1 MADRPDI
8 AALHYALAK
17 QVPAME
23 RGFTILTSYGEL
35 AIDSED
41 AGRFVAL
48 ARMILT
54 CKVDGSPARPAWF
67 EAQALAESAK
77 ALRQAGAIFGVLD
90 YYARGGDMEKCDVV
104 GLSEIGIEITGRGAE
119 HAEDAEAEVRHG

>member
-1 MADRPDI
+1 MAKQRDI
-8 AALHYALAK
+8 GELRYALAK

-23 RGFTILTSYGEL
+23 RGFTIQTSCGEL
-35 AIDSED
+35 AIDAED

-54 CKVDGSPARPAWF
+54 RKVEGAPARPAHF
-67 EAQALAESAK
+67 EAEALASCAA

-90 YYARGGDMEKCDVV
+90 YYARGGDMERCDVV
-104 GLSEIGIEITGRGAE
+104 GLVEIGINITSRGAE
-119 HAEDAEAEVRHG
+119 YAEDAEVEVRNG